1 MTNRFEISGQGQGMP
16 RDTVYS
22 SDQLA
27 DALGL
32 QSDEAAILFEET
44 AQGFRNRVVL
54 SGVIDDL
61 TAIFGSERISTWVR
75 ASNAG
80 FDGSSALSLILSGYD
95 GIQHVQK
102 YVKAHAATPW

>member
-1 MTNRFEISGQGQGMP
+1 MP
-16 RDTVYS
+16 PATVYS

-27 DALGL
+27 DAFGL
-32 QSDEAAILFEET
+32 QSDEAATLFEET
-44 AQGFRNRVVL
+44 AQGVRNRVVM

-80 FDGSSALSLILSGYD
+80 FDGSSALSLILSGSE
-95 GIQHVQK
+95 GMQRVQN

>member
-1 MTNRFEISGQGQGMP
+1 MINRFAILGQGQGMP

-80 FDGSSALSLILSGYD
+80 FDGSSALSLILLGSD
-95 GIQHVQK
+95 GMLRVQK
-102 YVKAHAATPW
+102 YVKAHAALLW